1 PQISEG
7 GTVKL
12 SIAQEVS
19 SVSKTPVAGSAG
31 ITTTVRSIATNVL
44 VEDGQIIALGGL
56 IRDDTSGAEEK
67 VPFLGD
73 IPFLGNLFK
82 YNKKNR
88 QKVNLM
94 VFLRPTIIR
103 NAEDSKNVSLDRYD
117 YLRTQYL
124 RSMENETDI
133 PFLRL
138 EKGKLAIPVEP
149 VAADKNKLAKK
160 EGQ

>member
-1 PQISEG
+1 
-7 GTVKL
+7 
-12 SIAQEVS
+12 
-19 SVSKTPVAGSAG
+19 
-31 ITTTVRSIATNVL
+31 
-44 VEDGQIIALGGL
+44 
-56 IRDDTSGAEEK
+56 
-67 VPFLGD
+67 
-73 IPFLGNLFK
+73 
-82 YNKKNR
+82 
-88 QKVNLM
+88 M

-138 EKGKLAIPVEP
+138 EKGKLAVPVEP
-149 VAADKNKLAKK
+149 TAADKNKAAKK